1 MSEDN
6 GFKVNDRRLF
16 DADGNERP
24 VEKTVETSKP
34 ESTEKRG
41 ADFIAKDKPE
51 NIPPEIQFTS
61 FVFSIATQ
69 ALIMMGE
76 MEPPEGINLPKDRNA
91 AKQNI
96 DLLKMLQEKTKGNL
110 TADEAMYLDESLH
123 MLQMRYVQSMQINNN

>member
-1 MSEDN
+1 MSEGEN
-6 GFKVNDRRLF
+6 SGFKVNDRRLF

-24 VEKTVETSKP
+24 VTQESKPAEKTT
-34 ESTEKRG
+34 TEKRG
-41 ADFIAKDKPE
+41 ADFVAKDKPE
-51 NIPPEIQFTS
+51 NVPPEIQFTS

-76 MEPPEGINLPKDRNA
+76 MEPPEGINLSKDRNA

-110 TADEAMYLDESLH
+110 SADEAMYLDESLH
-123 MLQMRYVQSMQINNN
+123 MLQMRYVQSM